1 MRFHYDT
8 SHWPGAAPAAS
19 VLPCGAVRTDLG
31 LPVIAFMGDG
41 NHISALA
48 RRGMR

>member
-8 SHWPGAAPAAS
+8 SLSPGATPVAS
-19 VLPCGAVRTDLG
+19 VLPCGAIRTGLG
-31 LPVIAFMGDG
+31 LPVIAFTRDG